1 MKPPKIALLS
11 SLCCLGFT
19 SLAVATLPQASQIV
33 SVRGNYLMIQ
43 RGNQRPG
50 FARVGDRLE
59 NQSQTLLVPGNN
71 YSLARLSFVGGGQNY
86 AGLAVQ
92 AGPDLQQTHYQFPC
106 VVSRGKVT
114 LSWRQGNN
122 RGCEEGIYLSPSR
135 NNNKGLKQTEK
146 EKAAPKGMEGIVIQ
160 PKGSNEVILQART
173 LGDRQ
178 IVDAL
183 IGEVTLTSAAHPT
196 GFTLQPG
203 QRYSLDSNNPSASPQ
218 VEPINAIAIL
228 NSPELQEFLDPNSW
242 VPQTETAT
250 NDPHQGNPG
259 PTNRPPDRQPPTG
272 NAPGPNNGGF
282 CDNYFSALQ
291 NFIREAQTIMPGA
304 WEFASNPYGFLA
316 QPEATR
322 FNNVT
327 VPEGPQLT
335 RLRQRAEDFISEF
348 ERCQFALPDL
358 PPAMPENTPNDP
370 PLSTTNPETS
380 KDSPNDPPPA
390 SSNPENNPDIYS
402 DSPSFY

>member
-1 MKPPKIALLS
+1 MNNLTHYLAKPLRKNTVKPPKIALLS

-43 RGNQRPG
+43 RGNQRPS
-50 FARVGDRLE
+50 FARIGDRLE
-59 NQSQTLLVPGNN
+59 NRSQTLLVPGNN

-122 RGCEEGIYLSPSR
+122 RGCEEGIYLSPNRS
-135 NNNKGLKQTEK
+135 NKKGLKQTEK
-146 EKAAPKGMEGIVIQ
+146 EKATTKVIEGIVIQ
-160 PKGSNEVILQART
+160 PKDSNEVILQART

-183 IGEVTLTSAAHPT
+183 VGEITLTSAAHPR

-203 QRYSLDSNNPSASPQ
+203 QRYSLDGTNPNASPQ
-218 VEPINAIAIL
+218 VEPINATAIL
-228 NSPELQEFLDPNSW
+228 NSPELQEFLAPSSWLPQEETLANAPTTPNSGW
-242 VPQTETAT
+242 PI
-250 NDPHQGNPG
+250 
-259 PTNRPPDRQPPTG
+259 RPPVQQPPTG
-272 NAPGPNNGGF
+272 NTAGTNNGGF
-282 CDNYFSALQ
+282 CENYFTALQ
-291 NFIREAQTIMPGA
+291 SFLQEAQTIAPGA
-304 WEFASNPYGFLA
+304 WDFTNNPYAFLA
-316 QPEATR
+316 QPEASWL
-322 FNNVT
+322 NDVNA
-327 VPEGPQLT
+327 PEGPQLT
-335 RLRQRAEDFISEF
+335 RLQQRAEDFIREF

-358 PPAMPENTPNDP
+358 PTDPE
-370 PLSTTNPETS
+370 
-380 KDSPNDPPPA
+380 
-390 SSNPENNPDIYS
+390 PENNPNDLPPENPNSSPEIYP